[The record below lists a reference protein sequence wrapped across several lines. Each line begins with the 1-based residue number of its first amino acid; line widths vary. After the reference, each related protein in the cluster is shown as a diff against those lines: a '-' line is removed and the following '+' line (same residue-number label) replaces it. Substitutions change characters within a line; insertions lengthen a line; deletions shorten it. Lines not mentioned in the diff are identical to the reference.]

1 MRLDKYLKT
10 ARILKRRTVSKEL
23 ADQERVYVNGK
34 IAKPSTDVKVGDTI
48 KVIFGY
54 RELTVTVTMIQKQA
68 NKNDASLMF
77 EVVEEQLY
85 KNKRY
90 SGRRVKP
97 EYFLFLYSCSIFSAP
112 YIDCNE
118 LEIRRSLVWKITL
131 AIRFVLK
138 RTHIIT

>member
-1 MRLDKYLKT
+1 MCSRVIYATVIAPTAAINGNRICRGEYRRLDKYLDT

-54 RELTVTVTMIQKQA
+54 RELTVNVTMIQKQA

-77 EVVEEQLY
+77 EVVEEKLI
-85 KNKRY
+85 KKEE
-90 SGRRVKP
+90 VKD
-97 EYFLFLYSCSIFSAP
+97 I
-112 YIDCNE
+112 
-118 LEIRRSLVWKITL
+118 L
-131 AIRFVLK
+131 AED
-138 RTHIIT
+138 